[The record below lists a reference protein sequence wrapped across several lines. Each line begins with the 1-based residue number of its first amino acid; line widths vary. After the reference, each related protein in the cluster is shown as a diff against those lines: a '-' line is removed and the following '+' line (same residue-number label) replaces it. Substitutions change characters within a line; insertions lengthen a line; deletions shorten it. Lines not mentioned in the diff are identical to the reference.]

1 VQGQQEQQ
9 AQHEDGPD
17 NQLRAGTRMLM
28 VNVLS
33 RCATRRAPTF
43 DYRPSAVRTYQ
54 VLAAHGTPSALARA
68 TALAVM

>member
-1 VQGQQEQQ
+1 VHGQQEQQ

-17 NQLRAGTRMLM
+17 DQLWARARMLM

-33 RCATRRAPTF
+33 RCATSRAPTF
-43 DYRPSAVRTYQ
+43 YYRPSALRADQ

>member
-1 VQGQQEQQ
+1 MQGQQEQQ
-9 AQHEDGPD
+9 AQHQNDAD
-17 NQLRAGTRMLM
+17 DQLRTGARMLM

-43 DYRPSAVRTYQ
+43 DYRPRALRADQ
-54 VLAAHGTPSALARA
+54 VLAAHGTPSGRDRA

>member
-1 VQGQQEQQ
+1 MHGQQEQQ

-17 NQLRAGTRMLM
+17 DQLRAGRMLM

-33 RCATRRAPTF
+33 RCATRWAPTF
-43 DYRPSAVRTYQ
+43 NYWPSALRADQ
-54 VLAAHGTPSALARA
+54 VLAAHGTPSGWARD